1 MRKIEFLNSNGVS
14 EVEEDEVVMLL
25 IEDNE
30 VDEVEAEIHDR
41 VTMI

>member
-14 EVEEDEVVMLL
+14 EVEEDVVVMFL
-25 IEDNE
+25 IEYNE